1 MSFLPPNRT
10 LPAILIAV
18 LPLAAFAQERTAPEA
33 VAVVTS
39 ITGNVTLTAQ
49 ADKKSP
55 VHLFDWLPAGA
66 VIESAAGS
74 RVTLVFA
81 DGHRYEVAE
90 KSRVSLGPAGPKSA
104 AGSVRPLE
112 AVPPMPRLVA
122 ISASRAGALSGAIR
136 LRQGSNLH
144 FRNLYPSGSS
154 VTLPDSTVLHF
165 APIEGASRYRVE
177 LEDESG
183 KTVFDAETPLSAVM
197 VPAGILRPGSHYYWK
212 VRTIESLGPS
222 VRGESDFATLE
233 EEDIHRRAAVRA
245 ALEKKND
252 VESLALMAEIDRRL
266 ELLMEAREGF
276 QTALT
281 KAPDDAALQKAIAE
295 IDAQLSSD
303 PANP

>member
-1 MSFLPPNRT
+1 MSFLPPNRVF
-10 LPAILIAV
+10 PAILIAV

-49 ADKKSP
+49 ADKNGP

-136 LRQGSNLH
+136 LRQGSDLH
-144 FRNLYPSGSS
+144 FRSLYPSGSS

-165 APIEGASRYRVE
+165 APIEGGSRYRVE

-212 VRTIESLGPS
+212 VRTIERIGPS
-222 VRGESDFATLE
+222 VRGESDFATLG
-233 EEDIHRRAAVRA
+233 EEDIRRRAAVRA

-252 VESLALMAEIDRRL
+252 VESLAFMAEIDRRL